1 MDLSHILKS
10 DKNKRRKRVG
20 RGPGSGT
27 GKTSGRGEKGQRSR
41 SGSTSRFG
49 FEGGQMPL
57 YRRLPKRGFNP
68 VRKKE
73 FEIVNTGALNV
84 FDAKSTVSPLQLWEK
99 GLIGKKDSLVKILG
113 TGELEKN
120 LTVKAHKFSGTAVE
134 KIEGQKGTIELITEK
149 EEK

>member
-1 MDLSHILKS
+1 MDLSHILQS
-10 DKNKRRKRVG
+10 DKYKNRKRVG

-27 GKTSGRGEKGQRSR
+27 GKTSGRGEKGQKSR
-41 SGSTSRFG
+41 SGSKSRFG

-84 FDAKSTVSPLQLWEK
+84 FDEKSTVGPDELWAK

-113 TGELEKN
+113 TGDLEKN

-134 KIEGQKGTIELITEK
+134 KIESQKGTIELITEK